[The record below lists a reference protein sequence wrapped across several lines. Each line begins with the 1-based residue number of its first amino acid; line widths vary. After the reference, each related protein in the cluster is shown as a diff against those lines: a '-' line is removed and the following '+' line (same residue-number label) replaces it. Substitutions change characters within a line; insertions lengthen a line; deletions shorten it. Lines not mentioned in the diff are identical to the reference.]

1 MLPSRSAPAPFYE
14 KVKQEISEKIAS
26 GICQRHDR
34 IPSEAEL
41 VTQYGFS
48 RMTINRAL
56 RELTDEGL
64 LVRLQG
70 VGTFVAE
77 PKGQSALFEIRSI
90 ADEIN
95 ARQHQHRCEVLTL
108 ERTRAN
114 AQQALV
120 LNVKEG
126 TSIFHSVMVHYEN
139 DLPVQIE
146 DRCVNAEIVPEY
158 LAQDYSQTTPHA
170 YLSLIAPLTEGEHIV
185 EAVRASAEEC
195 ALLNIKEHDP
205 CLLIR
210 RKTWSASSI
219 VSHARLLFPGSRYR
233 LQGRFMS

>member
-1 MLPSRSAPAPFYE
+1 MA
-14 KVKQEISEKIAS
+14 
-26 GICQRHDR
+26 
-34 IPSEAEL
+34 
-41 VTQYGFS
+41 QYGFS

-120 LNVKEG
+120 LKRQRRHLYFSLCHGALRERSAG
-126 TSIFHSVMVHYEN
+126 T
-139 DLPVQIE
+139 D
-146 DRCVNAEIVPEY
+146 
-158 LAQDYSQTTPHA
+158 
-170 YLSLIAPLTEGEHIV
+170 
-185 EAVRASAEEC
+185 
-195 ALLNIKEHDP
+195 
-205 CLLIR
+205 
-210 RKTWSASSI
+210 
-219 VSHARLLFPGSRYR
+219 
-233 LQGRFMS
+233 

>member
-1 MLPSRSAPAPFYE
+1 MA
-14 KVKQEISEKIAS
+14 
-26 GICQRHDR
+26 
-34 IPSEAEL
+34 
-41 VTQYGFS
+41 QYGFS

-108 ERTRAN
+108 ENPAN

-205 CLLIR
+205 RLLIR
-210 RKTWSASSI
+210 RKTRSASSI